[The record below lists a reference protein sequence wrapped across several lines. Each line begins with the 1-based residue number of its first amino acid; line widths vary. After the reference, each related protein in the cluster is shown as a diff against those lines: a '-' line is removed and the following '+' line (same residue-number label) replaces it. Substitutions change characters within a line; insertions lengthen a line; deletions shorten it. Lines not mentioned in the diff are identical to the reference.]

1 MFFLYFSWFQNIFKR
16 QSSVD
21 TWGNRHS
28 AFMRDLS
35 QESRIMELGDLN
47 WAIIHI
53 YVAVLG
59 DNIIFVNY
67 YEHDSY
73 FYLFWNSRFII
84 SMNNVVEFIFK

>member
-1 MFFLYFSWFQNIFKR
+1 MFYFILKKTFHSDVFSVFFCQYLR
-16 QSSVD
+16 QPSL
-21 TWGNRHS
+21 S
-28 AFMRDLS
+28 AFMQDLS
-35 QESRIMELGDLN
+35 QVSRIMTLGDLN

-73 FYLFWNSRFII
+73 FYLF
-84 SMNNVVEFIFK
+84 